1 MTSDAFLLVAI
12 KTDWLDKPAAQST
25 REYCIDCG
33 AEVWVSLE
41 SRKAAG
47 PKALVVCIEDGN
59 KRAKADP
66 EPKVQRLSEGQKRE
80 IREALDDLDA

>member
-12 KTDWLDKPAAQST
+12 KTEWLDKPAAKSK
-25 REYCIDCG
+25 REHCIDCG

-66 EPKVQRLSEGQKRE
+66 NPQVQPLSEGQKDE
-80 IREALDDLDA
+80 IRKALNDD